1 MRLLRFL
8 QHWLTGTDRPLRV
21 AEFVP
26 DTHPVRQWADT
37 FPWPALVAAVDRHIA
52 QHFPT
57 PTARGRP
64 PVATRVLLA
73 LELLKH
79 ELHCSDEQIC
89 SQLRTDLAVMYA
101 CGIAEVQVNRAQ
113 AHFVLPELLTQFR
126 SRLDEALLQ
135 ELLAIPAAAAIEEGA
150 VSPAHVVV
158 DTFPSEQGSQR
169 VNDAATLYK
178 AKKKSS
184 SSSPSSRSNVRPRGR
199 RCRSRRSSS
208 SRNWPRLCAALG
220 DNAEARGKSL
230 CPWCAKRKPNC

>member
-1 MRLLRFL
+1 MRLLRHL
-8 QHWLTGTDRPLRV
+8 QHWLTGPGRPLAV

-26 DTHPVRQWADT
+26 ETHPLRQWADT
-37 FPWPALVAAVDRHIA
+37 FPWAALVAAVERSFT
-52 QHFPT
+52 QRFPT
-57 PTARGRP
+57 PTARGRA

-73 LELLKH
+73 LALLKH

-101 CGIAEVQVNRAQ
+101 CGIAQVQVNRTQ
-113 AHFVLPELLTQFR
+113 EHFVLPELLTQFR
-126 SRLDEALLQ
+126 NCLDESLLD
-135 ELLAIPAAAAIEEGA
+135 ELLALQAAAAIEQGV

-184 SSSPSSRSNVRPRGR
+184 RSSRTSRTNSAPRARP
-199 RCRSRRSSS
+199 
-208 SRNWPRLCAALG
+208 
-220 DNAEARGKSL
+220 
-230 CPWCAKRKPNC
+230 

>member
-1 MRLLRFL
+1 MGLLRHL
-8 QHWLTGTDRPLRV
+8 QHWLTGPGRPLRV
-21 AEFVP
+21 ADFVP
-26 DTHPVRQWADT
+26 ESHPGRQWADT
-37 FPWPALVAAVDRHIA
+37 FPWTALVAAVDRNFAHR
-52 QHFPT
+52 FPT
-57 PTARGRP
+57 PTARGRA

-79 ELHCSDEQIC
+79 ELHCSDDQIC

-126 SRLDEALLQ
+126 SRLDDALLK
-135 ELLAIPAAAAIEEGA
+135 ELVAIQAAAAMEEGA

-184 SSSPSSRSNVRPRGR
+184 RSSRKSRSNVPPSGR
-199 RCRSRRSSS
+199 C
-208 SRNWPRLCAALG
+208 
-220 DNAEARGKSL
+220 
-230 CPWCAKRKPNC
+230 